1 MSGYV
6 HRDQLKSPIDRPDSY
21 DVGSDLSV
29 RVMYM
34 LPTINTIFLTAR
46 DTKLTGKV
54 QQLFPEFSPGLVV
67 RDATV
72 VTVSKTSVTI
82 QYNK

>member
-6 HRDQLKSPIDRPDSY
+6 HRDQLKSPTDHPDSY

-29 RVMYM
+29 RILFI
-34 LPTINTIFLTAR
+34 LPTIDTIFLTAR

-54 QQLFPEFSPGLVV
+54 QELFPVVSPGLVV

-72 VTVSKTSVTI
+72 VAVSKTSVTI

>member
-1 MSGYV
+1 M
-6 HRDQLKSPIDRPDSY
+6 
-21 DVGSDLSV
+21 GSDLSV
-29 RVMYM
+29 RILYI
-34 LPTINTIFLTAR
+34 LPTINTISLTAVR

-54 QQLFPEFSPGLVV
+54 QELFPEVSPGLVV

-72 VTVSKTSVTI
+72 VAVSKTSVTI

>member
-6 HRDQLKSPIDRPDSY
+6 HRDQLKSPINNPDSY
-21 DVGSDLSV
+21 DVGSDLSLGIL
-29 RVMYM
+29 YI
-34 LPTINTIFLTAR
+34 LPTINTILLTAK

-54 QQLFPEFSPGLVV
+54 QELFPEVSPGLVV

-72 VTVSKTSVTI
+72 DGGGRF
-82 QYNK
+82 

>member
-6 HRDQLKSPIDRPDSY
+6 HRDQLKSPIDHPDSY

-29 RVMYM
+29 RILYI
-34 LPTINTIFLTAR
+34 LPTINTILLTAR

-54 QQLFPEFSPGLVV
+54 QELFPVVSPGLVV

-72 VTVSKTSVTI
+72 VGVYKTSVTI

>member
-6 HRDQLKSPIDRPDSY
+6 HRDQLKSPINNPDSY
-21 DVGSDLSV
+21 DVGSDLSL
-29 RVMYM
+29 RILYI
-34 LPTINTIFLTAR
+34 LPTAK

-54 QQLFPEFSPGLVV
+54 QELFPEVSPGLVV

-72 VTVSKTSVTI
+72 DGGGRF
-82 QYNK
+82 

>member
-6 HRDQLKSPIDRPDSY
+6 HRDQIKSPIDHPDSY

-29 RVMYM
+29 RILYI
-34 LPTINTIFLTAR
+34 LPTINTILLTAK

-54 QQLFPEFSPGLVV
+54 QELFPEVSPGLVE

-72 VTVSKTSVTI
+72 VAVSKTSITI